1 MRLTDTLILLPLR
14 YDGQNIASARQKSQR
29 IPPYA
34 SVTSFAAL
42 ITIAPNSVTR
52 SSVIREIG
60 PEIEIAANGSRCS
73 SKYTLQGN
81 VAPAHVPHRQ
91 MNNPVCAF
99 GRDLLLNAQETP
111 ALRGYR
117 HVTLCGAAASSPVLR
132 SVGLKGFTRTG
143 SVHRQFTADRRGHSH
158 QMRTLYLV
166 DNNRFVIALIKHRH
180 IDRFAR
186 LFH

>member
-1 MRLTDTLILLPLR
+1 MRLTDTLILLPVG

-73 SKYTLQGN
+73 SKIHAARQRSPG
-81 VAPAHVPHRQ
+81 HVLHHQ

-111 ALRGYR
+111 ASRGYR
-117 HVTLCGAAASSPVLR
+117 HVSLCGAAASSPVLR
-132 SVGLKGFTRTG
+132 SVGLKGFTCTG
-143 SVHRQFTADRRGHSH
+143 SVHR
-158 QMRTLYLV
+158 
-166 DNNRFVIALIKHRH
+166 
-180 IDRFAR
+180 
-186 LFH
+186 